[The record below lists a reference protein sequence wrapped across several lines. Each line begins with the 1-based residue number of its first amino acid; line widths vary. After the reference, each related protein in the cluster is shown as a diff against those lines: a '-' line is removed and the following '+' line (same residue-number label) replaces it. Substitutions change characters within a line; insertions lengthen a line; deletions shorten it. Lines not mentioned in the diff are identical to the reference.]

1 MATAKA
7 VPSFDDIIQAD
18 RLRRKNE
25 ALANEIF
32 GKGRRAST
40 PAATGKRKQGT
51 GPSLASRVGI
61 TKPLILEQASQ
72 RSASS
77 TPKPKAGVDSS
88 WPHDLHHINNPPA
101 VRQPRTGREA
111 LNSRNVKNNN
121 RLFDAL
127 SANQEQTSQT
137 STGDAFAGAEG
148 MTIRGLAGPYTVQA
162 SNFAPGTTAADIESA
177 MAPIGGAMQSCR
189 IIKSTPTVIAEMVF
203 LDKAGADSVIATFN
217 NQKVCPKRPRADGRT
232 LHVYMKNGPP
242 EPIAAFV
249 PTTSAPIRA
258 TPTEPRVTRP
268 GFERPEPTRDISLG
282 DRNGRRAEPEFQD
295 GRYGFDAQEEKMDID
310 VEVRRDDQ
318 REGWRDDR
326 REDRRDDRRDVGRG
340 RDGGRGID
348 LGRGRDGERR
358 TDNRG
363 LYSDGL
369 YSRPRGRGYR

>member
-1 MATAKA
+1 MAAAKA

-25 ALANEIF
+25 ALANEIL

-40 PAATGKRKQGT
+40 PATTGKRKQGT

-61 TKPLILEQASQ
+61 TKASQ

-77 TPKPKAGVDSS
+77 TPKPTPKPKAGVDNS

-101 VRQPRTGREA
+101 VRQPRVGREP
-111 LNSRNVKNNN
+111 LINRTVKSNSR
-121 RLFDAL
+121 LFNAL
-127 SANQEQTSQT
+127 SANQEHNGRSATEDT
-137 STGDAFAGAEG
+137 FVEGEG

-177 MAPIGGAMQSCR
+177 MAPIGGVMQSCR
-189 IIKSTPTVIAEMVF
+189 VIKSAPTVIAEMVF

-217 NQKVCPKRPRADGRT
+217 NQKADGRT

-242 EPIAAFV
+242 EPIATFV
-249 PTTSAPIRA
+249 PITSAPIRA

-268 GFERPEPTRDISLG
+268 SFARPESTREISMG

-310 VEVRRDDQ
+310 VEER
-318 REGWRDDR
+318 RDDR
-326 REDRRDDRRDVGRG
+326 RADRRDDRRDIGRGRDRGRGMDFGRG
-340 RDGGRGID
+340 RDGGRGSD
-348 LGRGRDGERR
+348 S
-358 TDNRG
+358 RG
-363 LYSDGL
+363 LYSDDL